1 MLHTV
6 VPEEHHL
13 SLRDFLGSRHHELN
27 YIIKVPTLLVN
38 TKVTY
43 LLLYLSFLGL
53 MSSFL
58 NHAKYSSHRATL

>member
-6 VPEEHHL
+6 MPEEHNL
-13 SLRDFLGSRHHELN
+13 SLCDLLGSGNHELH

-38 TKVTY
+38 MKVTY

-58 NHAKYSSHRATL
+58 NHAKYNSHGATL